1 MWTWWGQGQEG
12 WKIESSIDMYTLWSV
27 SWLASGKLLM
37 STGSSAWCSGMTQSG
52 GWGERCGGERLKREG
67 WDGGVGG
74 RLKGEGIIF
83 IADSLHCTAETNI
96 TLWSNYTTIKIQ
108 LLKMSPKKE
117 LYPMWPQRSSV
128 EFRPSST
135 GLWASSTPLDWL
147 LSLSSNTS

>member
-1 MWTWWGQGQEG
+1 
-12 WKIESSIDMYTLWSV
+12 
-27 SWLASGKLLM
+27 M

-52 GWGERCGGERLKREG
+52 GWGERYGGERLKREG

-108 LLKMSPKKE
+108 LLKMPPKKE

-147 LSLSSNTS
+147 LSLSSNFLVPASVPGSLFKTNYLQTQAFASDSVLEKLKL